1 MTLKFRF
8 SLFLILTLIFV
19 ILSNLLAVR
28 ISTLRHF
35 ENYRQEVSEFSAQKS
50 FKLLEQ
56 VLNPSTSSGNII
68 SEYQWV
74 FRDLNHIDD
83 TLSHVESALSWVSSK
98 DLETTDSLQEWKTDK
113 RELLSFSDLLASVAL
128 FSPKFFGDYD
138 VFSGDT
144 PEAHLFQKI
153 LKDLVIF
160 NLVLLSCCLIAWSY
174 LFRRNLAPIHA
185 LQVKVNQVAQTWE
198 YFPIRYVSKD
208 EFSPLVESIN
218 QLMSTIWQEEST
230 RSQFISDLSHEIRTP
245 LMALSCL
252 CEALSDGVIPLTQ
265 KEIEN
270 IQAQVNRIQKISEQ
284 ILQYQKLEYR
294 EDWDNLQREVIDIE
308 EYYEKITTI
317 YQELLL
323 KKHQSTRFVVWSHKF
338 VVADAIGLERIF
350 HNIFTNFLKYA
361 WDNTL
366 LSFRVAYKK
375 GMIHIIAEDNGVW
388 TNEYNLTRLHQKFY
402 RVRSDRPMINDSLQ
416 GAWLGLSIVSRVMQQ
431 HGGFMKLE
439 QARGWHGL
447 KIILAFPE

>member
-35 ENYRQEVSEFSAQKS
+35 EDYRQEVSELSAQKS
-50 FKLLEQ
+50 FKLLKQ
-56 VLNPSTSSGNII
+56 VLNPTTSSGDIV

-74 FRDLNHIDD
+74 FRDLNHIDE
-83 TLSHVESALSWVSSK
+83 TLLHVESSLPSSSS
-98 DLETTDSLQEWKTDK
+98 DQWTDTWEEWTTKK
-113 RELLSFSDLLASVAL
+113 REFLSFSDFLASIAL

-160 NLVLLSCCLIAWSY
+160 NLVLLSFCLIAWSY
-174 LFRRNLAPIHA
+174 LFRRNLAPINA
-185 LQVKVNQVAQTWE
+185 LQLKVSQAAQTWE
-198 YFPIRYVSKD
+198 YFPIRYLPRD
-208 EFSPLVESIN
+208 EFFPLVESIN
-218 QLMSTIWQEEST
+218 QLMSVIWQEEST

-252 CEALSDGVIPLTQ
+252 CEALSDGVIPLSQ
-265 KEIEN
+265 HEIEN
-270 IQAQVNRIQKISEQ
+270 IRMQVNRIQKISEQ

-294 EDWDNLQREVIDIE
+294 EDGDSLQREVIDIE
-308 EYYEKITTI
+308 EFYEKMIAI
-317 YQELLL
+317 YQELLS
-323 KKHQSTRFVVWSHKF
+323 KNYQSTRFASWIQKF
-338 VVADAIGLERIF
+338 IVADPIGLERIF

-361 WDNTL
+361 GNNTL
-366 LSFRVAYKK
+366 LSLRVVQKK
-375 GMIHIIAEDNGVW
+375 NMVHIIIEDNGVG
-388 TNEYNLTRLHQKFY
+388 TSEYDLSHLHQKFY
-402 RVRSDRPMINDSLQ
+402 RVRSDRPMINEKFQ

-439 QARGWHGL
+439 HTYRWHGL
-447 KIILAFPE
+447 RVILAFPE

>member
-35 ENYRQEVSEFSAQKS
+35 EVYRQEVSEFSAQKS

-56 VLNPSTSSGNII
+56 VLNPALSSGSIV
-68 SEYQWV
+68 SEYRWV
-74 FRDLNHIDD
+74 FRDLNRIDE
-83 TLSHVESALSWVSSK
+83 TLSHVESALPLPWK
-98 DLETTDSLQEWKTDK
+98 EWNTSNNSEEWISEK
-113 RELLSFSDLLASVAL
+113 RELLSFSDILASLAL

-138 VFSGDT
+138 VFSGNT

-185 LQVKVNQVAQTWE
+185 LQVKVSQAAQTWE
-198 YFPIRYVSKD
+198 YFPIRYLSRD
-208 EFSPLVESIN
+208 EFFPLVESIN
-218 QLMSTIWQEEST
+218 RLMSTIWQEEST

-252 CEALSDGVIPLTQ
+252 CEAISDGVIPLNHV
-265 KEIEN
+265 EIEN
-270 IQAQVNRIQKISEQ
+270 IRTQVTRIQKISEQ
-284 ILQYQKLEYR
+284 ILQYQKLEFR
-294 EDWDNLQREVIDIE
+294 ENNNHLQREVIDVE
-308 EYYEKITTI
+308 EYYEKITTT
-317 YQELLL
+317 YRDLLSS
-323 KKHQSTRFVVWSHKF
+323 KHQSTRFVSGPHKF

-361 WDNTL
+361 WDQTL
-366 LSFRVAYKK
+366 LSFYVVQRK
-375 GMIHIIAEDNGVW
+375 GMMHIIAEDNGVW
-388 TNEYNLTRLHQKFY
+388 ANEYDLTRLHQKFY
-402 RVRSDRPMINDSLQ
+402 RARNDRPRINDDLQ
-416 GAWLGLSIVSRVMQQ
+416 GAWLGLSIVSRIMQQ
-431 HGGFMKLE
+431 HGGFMKIE
-439 QARGWHGL
+439 KAKGWHGL